1 MPVRRNARKKWIYR
15 TIIKMRDGSKVRIFG
30 TPEVNTKEAAL
41 EAERDHI
48 DRIKNPPPLP
58 VEKEEV
64 PTFAQWFWGDD
75 PSSVEPNGRFWDEWV
90 IGRKNKHGEAQE
102 KKAIYRLRLKSE
114 FGNKRLDEIGIA
126 EIARF
131 RAKLVKSGLHDK
143 TINNTLAVLSKPLHY
158 AADVGLI
165 KAAPKVGLIK
175 IERPEFVC
183 WEIDEYA
190 RILEAA
196 KLEPEWYAGVCL
208 AGEAGLRVGE
218 IRALRWKPDVDLV
231 ARTITVNQ
239 QIRLGVVGTPKGRTR
254 RTIPMTERLR
264 KALLGLETIGSGY
277 VFNNADGTPKR
288 DGQSKSAIYRVYA
301 RAGFGEHDGGWHVLR
316 HSFGTHAA
324 LFGVN
329 PWTLMR
335 WMGHKRIDE
344 TMLYVNLAD
353 NHRRELDQR
362 LLEAGA
368 KEQDPDRRIVAMLGC
383 RGTHVAPEVG
393 SKTQV
398 LDITA

>member
-48 DRIKNPPPLP
+48 DRVKNPPPLP

-64 PTFAQWFWGDD
+64 PTFAEWFWGDD
-75 PSSVEPNGRFWDEWV
+75 PSAEEPTGRFWDEWV
-90 IGRKNKHGEAQE
+90 IGRKNKPGEAHE
-102 KKAIYRLRLKSE
+102 KKSIYRLRLKSE

-239 QIRLGVVGTPKGRTR
+239 QIRLRDRGHAQRAHTAHGADDGDAAQGAPRPRHDRQWLRVPKSRRDAEARRAEQVGHLSRLRARRIRRTR
-254 RTIPMTERLR
+254 RRLACPAAQLR
-264 KALLGLETIGSGY
+264 NACGALRGEPVDAHALDGSQ
-277 VFNNADGTPKR
+277 ADRRDDAVRQSGRQPSPRARPAAPGGGGKR
-288 DGQSKSAIYRVYA
+288 TRSGS
-301 RAGFGEHDGGWHVLR
+301 
-316 HSFGTHAA
+316 
-324 LFGVN
+324 
-329 PWTLMR
+329 
-335 WMGHKRIDE
+335 
-344 TMLYVNLAD
+344 
-353 NHRRELDQR
+353 
-362 LLEAGA
+362 
-368 KEQDPDRRIVAMLGC
+368 PDRGHARVPWHP
-383 RGTHVAPEVG
+383 RGTRGGVKNSSA
-393 SKTQV
+393 
-398 LDITA
+398 